1 MIRPTIW
8 IDSPTQFPT
17 LREDRTDRWKG
28 MKLGYGVGWGTFE
41 SRFGHAYFKEGHDDG
56 TENYAMCVDKRQSC
70 ILLMANDNRAAV
82 KRRINLKLGSP
93 LVDEKSYQVY
103 THDTGDLP

>member
-1 MIRPTIW
+1 MIHPTIW

-17 LREDRTDRWKG
+17 LRDDRTDRWKG
-28 MKLGYGVGWGTFE
+28 MRLGYGVGWGTFE

-70 ILLMANDNRAAV
+70 ILLMANDNRAAAIFV
-82 KRRINLKLGSP
+82 PLTNQLLGP
-93 LVDEKSYQVY
+93 V
-103 THDTGDLP
+103 GLPAEWEGYRP